1 MMKGYSVLVA
11 LSTAAIVSAD
21 VTSFIQPFQ
30 NRVSDCAHQS
40 HCHGGQEVSSAA
52 VEVEA
57 QDASTHAC
65 MSVLAGACLGL
76 IIGLSSLSGPAMAE
90 EKCYFENLKPGDPN
104 CNYKPIGAGEKMTRA
119 GVNFPEVKQNL
130 YFKGRECTA
139 HQGKKYIS
147 ERGYNCFS
155 TMSLPPSKIAEAGG
169 YFEFMKQKGMM

>member
-1 MMKGYSVLVA
+1 M
-11 LSTAAIVSAD
+11 
-21 VTSFIQPFQ
+21 
-30 NRVSDCAHQS
+30 
-40 HCHGGQEVSSAA
+40 SSAT
-52 VEVEA
+52 VDVKS
-57 QDASTHAC
+57 QNASAHAC
-65 MSVLAGACLGL
+65 MSILAGAILGL
-76 IIGLSSLSGPAMAE
+76 LIGLSSLSTPAMAE
-90 EKCYFENLKPGDPN
+90 EKVGKCYFENLKPGDPN

-130 YFKGRECTA
+130 YFKGRECIA